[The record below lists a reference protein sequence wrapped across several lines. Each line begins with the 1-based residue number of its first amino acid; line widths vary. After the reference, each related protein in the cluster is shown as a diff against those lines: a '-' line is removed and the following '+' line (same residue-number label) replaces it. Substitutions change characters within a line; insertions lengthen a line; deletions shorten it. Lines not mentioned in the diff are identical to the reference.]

1 MIFSDGPYW
10 MESFSKGGQWN
21 NWTLTASPESL
32 VEQFHFTY
40 TYGLDSMCPC
50 LGVDKSIQ
58 TDSSLL
64 FGVDLKGD
72 SGRVDGAL
80 FAKQCLLV
88 GETLQFL
95 ISLVRRVESKI
106 AELGEQIKLA
116 GHDTNNSSHK
126 RSRIN
131 SVHGLSAEEPSIRK
145 SNCKFS
151 TILQQHQATLII
163 HPWRGQLMDWRSKR
177 SAECFLSQILDI
189 PHKTVDLEYTQ
200 LVSQSEDHMKVTLTF
215 ASKYIPQ
222 LLFNNSA
229 RLKFFRIRSQRVFRQ
244 VAARSF
250 QDLSMKSQMK
260 ESVQGKRK
268 ETLEVGK
275 AGSSLLNTR
284 NAEDSKNAEK
294 PSSLGQE
301 AILQNIKYMHDVL
314 TSVQILDERLNVCNQ
329 GIHPQGHGPA
339 NLSSIASEALHD
351 TEANPGVPISHKSV
365 CTAMVH
371 HSRGGP
377 PLIMESDMREQQ
389 IGGNTPQ
396 ETALQQSLS
405 FIDEAERRFCH
416 LQNPTLPPVNGCIL
430 CDPGAEEIATLPSQP
445 TFISDIVERTGAKSK
460 TD

>member
-1 MIFSDGPYW
+1 MGKRSRIVGNPEVSPPHKKKYAI
-10 MESFSKGGQWN
+10 
-21 NWTLTASPESL
+21 NWTESL
-32 VEQFHFTY
+32 DRWLISTHYDKILAQDTNNQAEPSLSGTRSFLQA
-40 TYGLDSMCPC
+40 GNDALDPPFVSTQCPC

-58 TDSSLL
+58 TDPSLL

-72 SGRVDGAL
+72 SGRVGGAL

-106 AELGEQIKLA
+106 AELGEQIKLP
-116 GHDTNNSSHK
+116 GHDTNNSSHE

-131 SVHGLSAEEPSIRK
+131 SVHGLSVEEPSIRK

-177 SAECFLSQILDI
+177 SAERFLSQILDI
-189 PHKTVDLEYTQ
+189 PHKKVDLE
-200 LVSQSEDHMKVTLTF
+200 SENHMKVTLTF

-229 RLKFFRIRSQRVFRQ
+229 RLKFFKIRSQRVFQQ

-268 ETLEVGK
+268 ETPEVGK
-275 AGSSLLNTR
+275 AGSSLLKTR
-284 NAEDSKNAEK
+284 NAEDSKTAEK

-314 TSVQILDERLNVCNQ
+314 TLVQVLDERLNICNQ

-339 NLSSIASEALHD
+339 NLSSIAKEEIEKHWSELEGTVEKLQRIYPA
-351 TEANPGVPISHKSV
+351 SV
-365 CTAMVH
+365 MLVGGDLNARIGDSDAQLLSL
-371 HSRGGP
+371 SRGFQRTSGGR
-377 PLIMESDMREQQ
+377 REVVQ
-389 IGGNTPQ
+389 IIVSMPN
-396 ETALQQSLS
+396 ASRS
-405 FIDEAERRFCH
+405 RRPFEP
-416 LQNPTLPPVNGCIL
+416 NYGVIGLPEDL
-430 CDPGAEEIATLPSQP
+430 
-445 TFISDIVERTGAKSK
+445 RT
-460 TD
+460 